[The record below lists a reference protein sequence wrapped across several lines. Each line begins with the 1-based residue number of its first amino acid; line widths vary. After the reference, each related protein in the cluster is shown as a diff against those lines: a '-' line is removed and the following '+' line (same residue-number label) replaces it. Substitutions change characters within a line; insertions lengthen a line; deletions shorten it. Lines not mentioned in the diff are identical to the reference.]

1 MYLIYILLGLLV
13 LPTSVLAID
22 ENNGSMAAFSPAI
35 ATSITLGSTAGVEAV
50 GGSHFNIKENY
61 NDEDLP
67 VFIKVSRSFGSKP
80 HKLIRPS
87 AYQFIQ
93 KKNASGNEMHQLV
106 AKMTENG
113 PANIVNTDQS
123 RVWLESYYDLGRTK
137 SMQTIAGRISGY
149 KDKNFGSM
157 LGAQIGS
164 KEKGW
169 IVGMLVG
176 LSSGKGVLNN
186 DSRNRWNLKHKFVS
200 LFHRM
205 NFASGFEYNIIG
217 QRRKYDQNISRL
229 TPRQQIAKGP
239 LKAKSWYLNGEV
251 SYKIPLTNQVSIRPN
266 LGLSAMNEK
275 SKAFDETEA
284 GDENLHWGAT
294 NIKSREV
301 YAGMGVRNEWQEK
314 TDTNVRVYK
323 LTASYEMGRELTYRG
338 TTYPVK
344 IISTGATSTIK
355 VPGTGNISNY
365 LTLYGSVQQDQLK
378 FVANYTATLKKARV
392 LNHFS
397 LKAEWRF

>member
-1 MYLIYILLGLLV
+1 M
-13 LPTSVLAID
+13 
-22 ENNGSMAAFSPAI
+22 MAFSPAI
-35 ATSITLGSTAGVEAV
+35 ATSITLGSTVGVEAV
-50 GGSHFNIKENY
+50 GGSHFKAA
-61 NDEDLP
+61 EDYEYKSISVP
-67 VFIKVSRSFGSKP
+67 AKISRSFGSKP
-80 HKLIRPS
+80 KKLIRPS
-87 AYQFIQ
+87 TYQFTQ
-93 KKNASGNEMHQLV
+93 KKNQAGNEMHQVV

-113 PANIVNTDQS
+113 PANIINTDQS

-137 SMQTIAGRISGY
+137 SMQTVAGTVSGY

-176 LSSGKGVLNN
+176 LSSGKGVLDN
-186 DSRNRWNLKHKFVS
+186 DSRNRWTLKHKFVS

-205 NFASGFEYNIIG
+205 SFANGLEYDIIG
-217 QRRKYDQNISRL
+217 QRRKYDQHISRL

-251 SYKIPLTNQVSIRPN
+251 SYRIPINNRISVRPN
-266 LGLSAMNEK
+266 LGISMMNEK

-284 GDENLHWGAT
+284 GNENLHWGAT
-294 NIKSREV
+294 KIKNREV
-301 YAGMGVRNEWQEK
+301 YVGIGIRDEWKEQ
-314 TDTNVRVYK
+314 TDANVRVYK

-338 TTYPVK
+338 TTFPVNV
-344 IISTGATSTIK
+344 ISTGATSTIK
-355 VPGTGNISNY
+355 VPSTGNIANY

-378 FVANYTATLKKARV
+378 FVANYTATLKKARI

>member
-1 MYLIYILLGLLV
+1 MHLIYIFLSLLI
-13 LPTSVLAID
+13 LPNAFCID
-22 ENNGSMAAFSPAI
+22 DYLPGASPAI

-50 GGSHFNIKENY
+50 GGSHFKTTKDYGYEN
-61 NDEDLP
+61 LP
-67 VFIKVSRSFGSKP
+67 VSAKIARSFGSKP
-80 HKLIRPS
+80 QKLIRPS
-87 AYQFIQ
+87 TYQFIQ

-123 RVWLESYYDLGRTK
+123 RIWLESYYDLGRTK
-137 SMQTIAGRISGY
+137 SMQTVTGNVSGY

-169 IVGMLVG
+169 IFGMLVG

-205 NFASGFEYNIIG
+205 SFANGFEYDIVG
-217 QRRKYDQNISRL
+217 QHRKYDQHISRL

-251 SYKIPLTNQVSIRPN
+251 SYRIPLNNQVSVRPN
-266 LGLSAMNEK
+266 LGISAMNEK
-275 SKAFDETEA
+275 SQAFDETEA
-284 GDENLHWGAT
+284 GNENLHWGAT
-294 NIKSREV
+294 KIKNREV
-301 YAGMGVRNEWQEK
+301 YAGIGIRNEWQEK

-323 LTASYEMGRELTYRG
+323 LTATYEMGRELTYRG
-338 TTYPVK
+338 TTYPVNV
-344 IISTGATSTIK
+344 ISTGAASTIK
-355 VPGTGNISNY
+355 VPSTGNIANY

>member
-1 MYLIYILLGLLV
+1 VFGFDN
-13 LPTSVLAID
+13 PGENAAIV
-22 ENNGSMAAFSPAI
+22 AFSPTI
-35 ATSITLGSTAGVEAV
+35 AKSITLGSTAGVEAV
-50 GGSHFNIKENY
+50 GGSHFKIKENY
-61 NDEDLP
+61 SDEDLP
-67 VFIKVSRSFGSKP
+67 VSARISRSFGSKP
-80 HKLIRPS
+80 HKLIRP
-87 AYQFIQ
+87 ATYQFTQQ
-93 KKNASGNEMHQLV
+93 KNQAGNEMHQVV

-137 SMQTIAGRISGY
+137 SMQTVAGTVSGY
-149 KDKNFGSM
+149 KDNNFGSM

-186 DSRNRWNLKHKFVS
+186 DSRNRWTLKHKFVS

-205 NFASGFEYNIIG
+205 NFANGFEYNIIG
-217 QRRKYDQNISRL
+217 QCRKYDQNISRL

-239 LKAKSWYLNGEV
+239 LKAKSYYLNGEV
-251 SYKIPLTNQVSIRPN
+251 SYKIPLNNQISVRPN
-266 LGLSAMNEK
+266 LGISAMNEK

-284 GDENLHWGAT
+284 GNENLHWGAT
-294 NIKSREV
+294 NIKNREV
-301 YAGMGVRNEWQEK
+301 YAGIGVRNEWQEQ
-314 TDTNVRVYK
+314 TDASPRVYK
-323 LTASYEMGRELTYRG
+323 LTATYEMGHELAYRG

-344 IISTGATSTIK
+344 VISTGATSTIK
-355 VPGTGNISNY
+355 VPSTGNIANY

-378 FVANYTATLKKARV
+378 FVANYTATIKKARV